1 MSAPAPS
8 TGPGPGPGPSADI
21 SSMAARLAALQG
33 PQPAVVPLS
42 EMERRLAVRLG
53 LSAVAWLRLT
63 YALAGAGGP
72 SQSRRTP
79 HGSQG
84 GLCSKFIRMI
94 HVEGCVA
101 QAGVWEEQR
110 CLRFVPC
117 FPTQALKPPEPA
129 PQSVEEMHARLAAL
143 RVRRVFAW
151 CDLRIVCCTCWLGAP
166 PVRVCVRPCSPS
178 RVAPSASGG
187 RCEPC
192 RLVLRADGRGFAGL
206 RACGHGNVWR
216 VHRLMHSASAP
227 PSACKLLM

>member
-8 TGPGPGPGPSADI
+8 TGPGPGPGPGPSADI

-33 PQPAVVPLS
+33 PPPAVVPLS

-63 YALAGAGGP
+63 YALVLVLDARHTSWQPRG
-72 SQSRRTP
+72 
-79 HGSQG
+79 G
-84 GLCSKFIRMI
+84 GLCSKFIRMV
-94 HVEGCVA
+94 HVEGRVA

-143 RVRRVFAW
+143 RVRRVFVW
-151 CDLRIVCCTCWLGAP
+151 CDLRNVCCTCWLGAP

-178 RVAPSASGG
+178 RVAPCAS
-187 RCEPC
+187 R
-192 RLVLRADGRGFAGL
+192 
-206 RACGHGNVWR
+206 
-216 VHRLMHSASAP
+216 
-227 PSACKLLM
+227 